1 MIEVQYQEFIDN
13 FTRDLKYV
21 LLCIIDLIQTDEER
35 QQLRFENIINT
46 LLEDHQ
52 KYFYIN
58 DNYLLKVDVSLE
70 NNSYEINLS
79 LNESYSEEMITYI
92 QSKLS
97 EIHEFSSAHL
107 RVYKLHGADFTIIY
121 KS

>member
-1 MIEVQYQEFIDN
+1 MIEIQYKDFVDN

-21 LLCIIDLIQTDEER
+21 LLCIIDLIKTEEEKE
-35 QQLRFENIINT
+35 QLEFENIINT

-52 KYFYIN
+52 KYFFIT

-79 LNESYSEEMITYI
+79 LNESYPQDKIMDM

-97 EIHEFSSAHL
+97 EIKEFSLAKL
-107 RVYKLHGADFTIIY
+107 RVYTLHGADFAIKY
-121 KS
+121 NN

>member
-1 MIEVQYQEFIDN
+1 MIDVQYQEFIDN
-13 FTRDLKYV
+13 FTRDLKYA
-21 LLCIIDLIQTDEER
+21 LLCMIDLIQTEEEKE
-35 QQLRFENIINT
+35 QLRFENIINT
-46 LLEDHQ
+46 LLQDHQ

-79 LNESYSEEMITYI
+79 MNESYSQDKINDV

-97 EIHEFSSAHL
+97 EISEFSSAKL
-107 RVYKLHGADFTIIY
+107 RIYTLNGADFTLKY
-121 KS
+121 

>member
-1 MIEVQYQEFIDN
+1 MIDIQYQEFIDN

-21 LLCIIDLIQTDEER
+21 LLCIIDLIKTEEEKE
-35 QQLRFENIINT
+35 QLRFENIINT

-79 LNESYSEEMITYI
+79 LNESYSQHKINDV

-97 EIHEFSSAHL
+97 EIREFSSAQL
-107 RVYKLHGADFTIIY
+107 RIYTLHGADFTIIY
-121 KS
+121 NC

>member
-1 MIEVQYQEFIDN
+1 MIDVQYQEFIDN
-13 FTRDLKYV
+13 FTSDLKFV
-21 LLCIIDLIQTDEER
+21 LLCMIDLINTEEEKE
-35 QQLRFENIINT
+35 QLRFENIINT

-79 LNESYSEEMITYI
+79 LNESYSQYQINDI

-97 EIHEFSSAHL
+97 EIREFSSAQL
-107 RVYKLHGADFTIIY
+107 RIYTLHGAEFTIIY
-121 KS
+121 NC

>member
-1 MIEVQYQEFIDN
+1 MIDVQYQDFIDN
-13 FTRDLKYV
+13 FTRDIKYV
-21 LLCIIDLIQTDEER
+21 LLCMIDLIKTEEEKEK
-35 QQLRFENIINT
+35 LRFENIINT

-79 LNESYSEEMITYI
+79 MNESYSQDKINDVQI
-92 QSKLS
+92 KLS
-97 EIHEFSSAHL
+97 EIREFSLAKL
-107 RVYKLHGADFTIIY
+107 RIYTLHGADFTLTY
-121 KS
+121 NC

>member
-1 MIEVQYQEFIDN
+1 MIDVQYQEFIDN

-21 LLCIIDLIQTDEER
+21 LLCMIDLIRTEEEK
-35 QQLRFENIINT
+35 QQLKFENIINT

-70 NNSYEINLS
+70 NNTYEINLS
-79 LNESYSEEMITYI
+79 LNESYTQDKINDV

-97 EIHEFSSAHL
+97 EIREFSLAQL
-107 RVYKLHGADFTIIY
+107 RIYTLHGADFTIIY
-121 KS
+121 NC

>member
-1 MIEVQYQEFIDN
+1 MMIDNQYQKFIDN

-21 LLCIIDLIQTDEER
+21 ILCMIDLTRTEEEK
-35 QQLRFENIINT
+35 QQLKFENIINT
-46 LLEDHQ
+46 LLEDSQ

-58 DNYLLKVDVSLE
+58 DNYLLKVDLSLD

-79 LNESYSEEMITYI
+79 LNESYSQDKINDV

-97 EIHEFSSAHL
+97 EIREFSSAKL
-107 RVYKLHGADFTIIY
+107 RIYTLNGADFTLHY
-121 KS
+121 P